1 MAMTLTICRGCL
13 LHADEDGNGPLFK
26 AKVEAIQARIEQQ
39 LGPVDLQLADCL
51 HHCLT
56 HEVCVR
62 LERPGQRQERCAH
75 LTRQNPLRDPVAVL
89 LSR

>member
-1 MAMTLTICRGCL
+1 
-13 LHADEDGNGPLFK
+13 LFQ
-26 AKVEAIQARIEQQ
+26 AKVETIQKRIEQQ
-39 LGPVDLQLADCL
+39 IGPVDLQLADCL

-62 LERPGQRQERCAH
+62 LERPGQRRERCAH
-75 LTRQNPLRDPVAVL
+75 LKDQDPLTDPVAVL